1 MDTDSG
7 DGLLLITLGV
17 ILILGP
23 FIKGACQRLN
33 LPVSVGYILFGVA
46 IGSFWRLW
54 GGSSTPMFNGMFSV
68 LAQLGVVAL
77 LFGVGLKSHT
87 QRLLEKLPNASVI
100 WIGNV
105 LGSFAVGYLV
115 ARFGLQWSIET
126 SLVIGTALSA
136 TSIAVSMS
144 VWDELDMAG
153 SDVGETL
160 LDVAELD
167 DLSAAVFLAV
177 LLGILPALLVGD
189 GEIWLQVGT
198 STLETLAKLALFI
211 GGCYLFAHFLEA
223 DFTKFN
229 RKLSDAPTTLT
240 ISIFGAGLT
249 IAVIADYLGFSLA
262 IGALFAGL
270 AFSRDPEAVHKEGRF
285 SYFYDLLT
293 PFFFIH
299 IGMQTDILLMFT
311 SLEVGFVLFMAAF
324 LSKLVFTAGPAL
336 LSMSRD
342 DALRL
347 GVSMIPRA
355 EIALVVVYECRAI
368 SDQVVPSDVFAG
380 MVLVSIMTCTA
391 SPIVLR
397 RMLRSS
403 PPG

>member
-23 FIKGACQRLN
+23 LIKGGCQRLN
-33 LPVSVGYILFGVA
+33 LPVSVAYILFGVA
-46 IGSFWRLW
+46 IGSCWRLW
-54 GGSSTPMFNGMFSV
+54 GEASSPTFNGVFSV
-68 LAQLGVVAL
+68 LAQLGVFVL
-77 LFGVGLKSHT
+77 LFRVGLRSHT
-87 QRLLEKLPNASVI
+87 QRLLAKLPSASVI

-105 LGSFAVGYLV
+105 LGSFASGYLV

-136 TSIAVSMS
+136 TSIAVSLS
-144 VWDELDMAG
+144 VWDELGMAA
-153 SDVGETL
+153 SDLGETL

-167 DLSAAVFLAV
+167 DLSTAVFLAV
-177 LLGILPALLVGD
+177 LLGVLPALLIGD
-189 GEIWLQVGT
+189 SEIWLQAGT
-198 STLETLAKLALFI
+198 LTLAILAKLAVFI
-211 GGCYLFAHFLEA
+211 GGCYLFAHYLEA

-229 RKLSDAPTTLT
+229 RQLSDAPTTLT
-240 ISIFGAGLT
+240 ISILGAGLT
-249 IAVIADYLGFSLA
+249 IAVIAEYLGFSLA

-270 AFSRDPEAVHKEGRF
+270 AFSRDPETVRTEGHF

-299 IGMQTDILLMFT
+299 IGMQTDLLLMLT
-311 SLEVGFVLFMAAF
+311 SLEVGCVLFITAF
-324 LSKLVFTAGPAL
+324 LSKLVFTALPAL
-336 LSMSRD
+336 LSMSRA

-347 GVSMIPRA
+347 GLSMTPRA

-368 SDQVVPSDVFAG
+368 SDQVVSAEVFAG
-380 MVLVSIMTCTA
+380 MVLVSIVTCTA
-391 SPIVLR
+391 SPILLR
-397 RMLRSS
+397 RLLRNS
-403 PPG
+403 PPA

>member
-7 DGLLLITLGV
+7 EGLLLITLGV

-23 FIKGACQRLN
+23 SIKRACQRLN

-54 GGSSTPMFNGMFSV
+54 GESSSPSFNGMFSV
-68 LAQLGVVAL
+68 LAQLGVFML
-77 LFGVGLKSHT
+77 LFRVGLRSHT

-115 ARFGLQWSIET
+115 ARFGLNWSIET

-136 TSIAVSMS
+136 TSIAVSLS
-144 VWDELDMAG
+144 VWDELGKAS
-153 SDVGETL
+153 SDLGETL

-167 DLSAAVFLAV
+167 DLSTAVFLAV
-177 LLGILPALLVGD
+177 LLGTLPALLNGG

-198 STLETLAKLALFI
+198 SSLEILAKLALFI

-229 RKLSDAPTTLT
+229 RQLSDAPTTLT
-240 ISIFGAGLT
+240 ISILGAGLT
-249 IAVIADYLGFSLA
+249 IAVIAKYLGFSLA

-270 AFSRDPEAVHKEGRF
+270 AFSRDPDAVHTEGRF
-285 SYFYDLLT
+285 SYFYELLT

-299 IGMQTDILLMFT
+299 IGMQTDLLLMVT
-311 SLEVGFVLFMAAF
+311 SLDVGLVLFIAAS
-324 LSKLVFTAGPAL
+324 LSKLVFTALPAM
-336 LSMSRD
+336 LSMSRN
-342 DALRL
+342 DALTL

-355 EIALVVVYECRAI
+355 EIALVVIYECRAV
-368 SDQVVPSDVFAG
+368 SDQVVSSEVFAA
-380 MVLVSIMTCTA
+380 MVLVSIVTCTV
-391 SPIVLR
+391 SPVVLR
-397 RMLRSS
+397 RMLSNS